1 MQCTCELN
9 GTATLV
15 GHWTQEDI
23 DALNRAGRVWA
34 SIQDGYGFEQLEM
47 DEFSLKER
55 TVPISGTPNGLPGIA
70 LRAAWNDWFYQYAKN
85 QDPQV
90 HQELIRRMAEGNLS
104 VFLYFQEENEYDFEY
119 TGESDWLLLSSDGAE
134 LKLESVPDQ
143 ARKDLIRRR
152 QEDGYYKIY
161 VDYFSREGEDEDW
174 DEEDEDW
181 DEDEEDYE
189 DEEDEDGADA
199 EADGEDDNAD
209 AWDADFEQRWNK
221 GRTQDWLYEVQED
234 GSVTLVRYVGPGGA
248 VSVPSELQGHPVA
261 ELAGQG
267 TITLESRWSTSVQW
281 RNGAFRNR
289 TDVTAVV
296 LPEGLQAIGEQA
308 FRGCTALTSVTLPEG
323 VRSIGSLAF
332 QGCTALEELDLP
344 STATKLDWGC
354 FSNCTALRRV
364 SLSKRLKTLP
374 QLAFQGCTS
383 LPSVELPRGMVKIE
397 GSAFAGCTALT
408 EVTIPGQ
415 VLEVGQNAFFR
426 CTALER
432 LTLGEKLR
440 DCSEA
445 FQECFSLAEVVLPGS
460 VQNFTRAFQR
470 CGLKS
475 VTLSEGIEAV
485 GDGAFAFC
493 SDLTRVHLPE
503 SLRRIEDGAFARCT
517 ALPAIA
523 IPAGVKFVGEAA
535 FLGCDALFSGL
546 LDLSG
551 TSDYDISAS
560 YDLRDGSWHT
570 WTITGYHGPD
580 TDITVPSEVAGKPI
594 ARIAP
599 EAFAGYTSE
608 SCAQL
613 RRVVLPHGIRELYPL
628 TFKDCKHLEEV
639 VLPDTLEE
647 LSQGVFDG
655 CDALHKLTIPPSVTY
670 FHLQAIP
677 DRAGLTLCVEPS
689 SAAYGFAKA
698 NWENISLQLPA
709 ADPASLT
716 IAGKTFV
723 LTGDFTHCGG
733 DRDAVKALIEE
744 KGGRCTGSVS
754 GKTSYLV
761 LGDAGGAGDK
771 KIQKAKD
778 LQAEGKDLRII
789 SESDLFQVL

>member
-1 MQCTCELN
+1 MLGQNLEPVQIADLVAAERRLRGVFPPSPLLSMAHMNQKLGRPVFLKAESLLPSGAYKFRGATNKITTLMETYGPEIGIITASSGNHGMACALAASRLGISAAVVVPVPTPQIKKDSIRALGAQLVEVGETYDESFLAACEM
-9 GTATLV
+9 A
-15 GHWTQEDI
+15 E
-23 DALNRAGRVWA
+23 
-34 SIQDGYGFEQLEM
+34 
-47 DEFSLKER
+47 KER
-55 TVPISGTPNGLPGIA
+55 
-70 LRAAWNDWFYQYAKN
+70 RFY
-85 QDPQV
+85 V
-90 HQELIRRMAEGNLS
+90 
-104 VFLYFQEENEYDFEY
+104 
-119 TGESDWLLLSSDGAE
+119 
-134 LKLESVPDQ
+134 
-143 ARKDLIRRR
+143 
-152 QEDGYYKIY
+152 
-161 VDYFSREGEDEDW
+161 
-174 DEEDEDW
+174 
-181 DEDEEDYE
+181 
-189 DEEDEDGADA
+189 
-199 EADGEDDNAD
+199 
-209 AWDADFEQRWNK
+209 
-221 GRTQDWLYEVQED
+221 
-234 GSVTLVRYVGPGGA
+234 
-248 VSVPSELQGHPVA
+248 HPVSDRYTV
-261 ELAGQG
+261 AGQG

-383 LPSVELPRGMVKIE
+383 LPSVELPRGLVKIE

-408 EVTIPGQ
+408 EVAIPGQ

-475 VTLSEGIEAV
+475 VTLCEGIEAV
-485 GDGAFAFC
+485 GAGAFAFC

-546 LDLSG
+546 LDPSV
-551 TSDYDISAS
+551 TSDYNISAS

-698 NWENISLQLPA
+698 NWENVSLQLPA